1 MQVTQPTRKRMQH
14 LRTNRIQN
22 VFMSSKTSAL
32 LTSRN
37 DLTKEERNSVAQ
49 TGSKEKLKWLNKIFK
64 NTILLMI
71 MLEGRIL

>member
-14 LRTNRIQN
+14 FRTNRIQN

-49 TGSKEKLKWLNKIFK
+49 TGSKEKWLNKIFK

>member
-1 MQVTQPTRKRMQH
+1 MQVTQPNRKRMQH
-14 LRTNRIQN
+14 FRTNRIPN

-49 TGSKEKLKWLNKIFK
+49 TGSKEKWLNKIFK

>member
-1 MQVTQPTRKRMQH
+1 MQVNQPTRKRMQH
-14 LRTNRIQN
+14 FRTNRIQN

-32 LTSRN
+32 LISRN

-49 TGSKEKLKWLNKIFK
+49 TGSKEKWLNKIFK

>member
-14 LRTNRIQN
+14 FRTNRIQN

-37 DLTKEERNSVAQ
+37 DLTKEERNSAQ
-49 TGSKEKLKWLNKIFK
+49 TGSKEKWLNKIFK